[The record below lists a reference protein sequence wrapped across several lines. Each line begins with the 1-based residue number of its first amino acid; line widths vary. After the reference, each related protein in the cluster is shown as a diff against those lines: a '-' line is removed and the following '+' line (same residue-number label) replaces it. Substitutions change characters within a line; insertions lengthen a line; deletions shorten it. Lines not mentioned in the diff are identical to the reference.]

1 MPFKKLPTL
10 KIGDLEINPPFV
22 QGGMGV
28 RVSRANLAS
37 AVASQGCVG
46 IIAGVGLGKFEEL
59 PGRDY
64 VRVSEEALRE
74 EIHKARRQSGGV
86 IGVNILV
93 ASSNYENLVKA
104 AVDEGIDLIV
114 SGAGLPLDLP
124 KLTSGTNIKLLPI
137 VSSAKAF
144 RIICKKWERN
154 FKRRPD
160 AVVVEGP
167 RAGGHLGFTF
177 QDVVEGATPR
187 LEEIVVEVCEEA
199 QSFDPPTPVIAAG
212 GIFDGADIA
221 RFLKLGASGV
231 QMATR
236 FVCTHECDVH
246 ENFKQAYIRAR
257 EGDTT
262 IIKSPVGMPGRAIRN
277 DFVKQITEGKTI
289 PFKCT
294 YRCLKS
300 CDPTTAPYCIC
311 SVLAKAAEGNLDE
324 SFVFAGS
331 NVYKCTEIIS
341 VRELIEKLTEE
352 TLFHLNSNEGDFLQE
367 SCPSSR

>member
-1 MPFKKLPTL
+1 MPLMNLPTL

-37 AVASQGCVG
+37 AVANQGCVG
-46 IIAGVGLGKFEEL
+46 VIAGVGLGKFEDL

-64 VRVSEEALRE
+64 VRVSEDALRE
-74 EIHKARRQSGGV
+74 EIRKAREQSRGV

-93 ASSNYENLVKA
+93 ASSNYENLVRA
-104 AVDEGIDLIV
+104 AVDEKVDLII
-114 SGAGLPLDLP
+114 SGAGLPIDLP
-124 KLTSGTNIKLLPI
+124 RLANGSNVKLLPI

-144 RIICKKWERN
+144 RIICKKWEKN

-167 RAGGHLGFTF
+167 RAGGHLGFAF
-177 QDVVEGATPR
+177 KDVVEGGTPG
-187 LEEIVVEVCEEA
+187 LEDIVTEVCEA
-199 QSFDPPTPVIAAG
+199 ANLYDPPIPVIAAG

-236 FVCTHECDVH
+236 FVCTYECDVH
-246 ENFKQAYIRAR
+246 DNFKQAYINAK

-262 IIKSPVGMPGRAIRN
+262 IIKSPVGMPGRAIMS
-277 DFVKQITEGKTI
+277 DFVKQVAQGKTV

-300 CDPTTAPYCIC
+300 CDPTNAPYCIC
-311 SVLAKAAEGNLDE
+311 SVLAKAAEGNLEE

-331 NVYKCTEIIS
+331 NVYRCTEIVS
-341 VRELIEKLTEE
+341 VKTLIENLTRE
-352 TLFHLNSNEGDFLQE
+352 TLSHLNSDQL
-367 SCPSSR
+367 

>member
-1 MPFKKLPTL
+1 MPLKNLPTL
-10 KIGDLEINPPFV
+10 KIGDLEVNPPFV

-37 AVASQGCVG
+37 AVANQGCVG
-46 IIAGVGLGKFEEL
+46 VIAGVGLGKFEDL

-64 VRVSEEALRE
+64 VRVSEDALRE
-74 EIHKARRQSGGV
+74 EIRKARGQSHGV

-93 ASSNYENLVKA
+93 ASSNYENLVRA
-104 AVDEGIDLIV
+104 AVDENVDLII
-114 SGAGLPLDLP
+114 SGAGLPIDLP
-124 KLTSGTNIKLLPI
+124 RLANGSNVKLLPI
-137 VSSAKAF
+137 VSSGKAF

-177 QDVVEGATPR
+177 QDVVDGGTPK
-187 LEEIVVEVCEEA
+187 LEDIVTEVCEA
-199 QSFDPPTPVIAAG
+199 AKAFDPPIPVIAAG

-236 FVCTHECDVH
+236 FVCTYECDVH
-246 ENFKQAYIRAR
+246 DNFKQAYINAG

-262 IIKSPVGMPGRAIRN
+262 IIKSPVGMPGRAIMN
-277 DFVKQITEGKTI
+277 DFVKQVTQGKTV

-331 NVYKCTEIIS
+331 NVYRCNEIVS
-341 VRELIEKLTEE
+341 VKTLIEKLTLE
-352 TLFHLNSNEGDFLQE
+352 TLSHLNADQA
-367 SCPSSR
+367 